1 MSTIIKN
8 NLKKG
13 FIIMNIDAKK
23 MAGYCLIV
31 GPIMA
36 LVSFFI
42 QPGGILGIGG
52 ATPEPLD
59 FAAAKKLAVDNSA
72 LAIITGILVTMG
84 LLKLLS
90 GIVFYANSVMQNG
103 DGNGL
108 GRVSLPFFIAAVIG
122 WTIANGMNIALAGE
136 IYTDE
141 NIIGVSFV
149 INIICSIAFGFGGII
164 LALATS
170 LRDEVNKNLSYLAAI
185 AAAGVFVS
193 NFVVAFSPDSGNTI
207 QLVNGL
213 CFIIYTIYSMAIGRS
228 LIK

>member
-1 MSTIIKN
+1 
-8 NLKKG
+8 
-13 FIIMNIDAKK
+13 MNIDAKK
-23 MAGYCLIV
+23 MAGYCLII
-31 GPIMA
+31 GPVMA

-52 ATPEPLD
+52 STPEPLD

-90 GIVFYANSVMQNG
+90 GIVFYANNVMLNG
-103 DGNGL
+103 NGYGL
-108 GRVSLPFFIAAVIG
+108 GRVSMPFFMAAVIG

-136 IYTDE
+136 LYTDQ
-141 NIIGVSFV
+141 NIIGVSFG

-164 LALATS
+164 LAMATS

-185 AAAGVFVS
+185 AAIGVFAS
-193 NFVVAFSPDSGNTI
+193 NIVVAFSPDSGNTI
-207 QLVNGL
+207 QLINGL